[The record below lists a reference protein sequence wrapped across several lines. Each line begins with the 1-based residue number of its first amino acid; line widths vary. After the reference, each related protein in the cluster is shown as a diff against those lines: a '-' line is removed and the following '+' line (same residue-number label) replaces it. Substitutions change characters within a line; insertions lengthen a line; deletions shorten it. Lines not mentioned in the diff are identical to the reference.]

1 MDVVYSY
8 FTRLARQL
16 ILVTLVKVY
25 SPYSMLGIHL
35 GGFSLCACDW
45 SWKTITFSGF
55 CIS

>member
-25 SPYSMLGIHL
+25 SPYSILDIHL
-35 GGFSLCACDW
+35 GGFSPRVLAIGHG
-45 SWKTITFSGF
+45 KQ
-55 CIS
+55 